1 MADKQKGLQRPQAPV
16 DLYTLQPEEELVPEV
31 TETIVEENDAE
42 EELPERFKTSVEL
55 TPEALDLIDQ
65 LKTKYRRENNKHLP
79 LWRILDEAVKLYA
92 SQELQNT

>member
-31 TETIVEENDAE
+31 TEKIAEENDIE

-55 TPEALDLIDQ
+55 TPESLDLIDQ

-79 LWRILDEAVKLYA
+79 LWRILDEAVKQYA
-92 SQELQNT
+92 SQKL

>member
-16 DLYTLQPEEELVPEV
+16 DLFTLQPEEELVPEV
-31 TETIVEENDAE
+31 AE
-42 EELPERFKTSVEL
+42 KLTKDTDTGEKLQQRFKTSVEL

-79 LWRILDEAVKLYA
+79 LWRILDEAVKQYA
-92 SQELQNT
+92 AQKL